1 MLLTCGSLLVGIP
14 LTGAGI
20 CMFWSRLVC
29 FHGFIDKSVIQLWI
43 SPPGGARTAGPGGAR
58 TADMG
63 YMVSRRGPGGA
74 LAADMGCPGCRGSER
89 VVAA

>member
-1 MLLTCGSLLVGIP
+1 LLPSLGGGGLLLSLCGGGVVTMLLTCGSLLVRIP

-43 SPPGGARTAGPGGAR
+43 SPQGRAPAVRPHVGGVH
-58 TADMG
+58 ADDM
-63 YMVSRRGPGGA
+63 RRG
-74 LAADMGCPGCRGSER
+74 L
-89 VVAA
+89 